1 MTTHTSIPQA
11 INVADNTLALA
22 VAVMRERLS
31 QLSKE
36 DQKDLFELLP
46 AIVMGD
52 EEERSVAILA
62 ANEIINSAPATLR
75 RMDLSGETTE
85 PIEPIER
92 WLAFFSK
99 KLRESREKAGLTQQQ
114 LAEKAGIPQSHVSR
128 LENKQHS
135 PSAKTIQKLAIALN
149 EDPTYFDP
157 SANDE

>member
-75 RMDLSGETTE
+75 RMDLSDETT
-85 PIEPIER
+85 EPIER